1 MSLSTEVLPP
11 VSALKPL
18 PTEPR
23 PGILRALGQRAEIET
38 FAADVVRGG
47 LGSIFLLGSGGGLL
61 THEGLQY
68 LLERRSTRFPAFAL
82 SANEFIFRRPA
93 LLGKG
98 SLAVL
103 ASNTGRTPEVV
114 AAARFAREHG
124 ATVAAVTR
132 MADSPLARAVDRA
145 WSYEDDEGVGDP
157 KEFQLAMLGLALLR
171 EAGDLADT
179 EYDAHLRTLE
189 ALPASLLEA
198 CRETEELNAEIARQ
212 LRDSPII
219 YVIGAGPNHG
229 TAYGLAMCYLQE
241 MQWKHA
247 ASFDAAEFLHG
258 AMEVVTDETGVIQYL
273 GEEATR
279 PIDERA
285 RAFLERFTRKGFY
298 VDSRYLSLPGVE
310 PAMRPFASHFALDAV
325 MSRLAQHFEAATGH
339 DLKNRRYMFK
349 IEY

>member
-1 MSLSTEVLPP
+1 MSLAIEILPP

-18 PTEPR
+18 PVEPR
-23 PGILRALGQRAEIET
+23 AGVLRALAQRAQIEA

-47 LGSIFLLGSGGGLL
+47 VANAFLLGSGGGLL

-82 SANEFIFRRPA
+82 SANEFIYRSPA
-93 LLGKG
+93 TLGKG
-98 SLAVL
+98 SLAIL
-103 ASNTGRTPEVV
+103 ASNTGATPEVV
-114 AAARFAREHG
+114 AAAQFAKDHG
-124 ATVAAVTR
+124 ATTVAVTR
-132 MADSPLARAVDRA
+132 KSDSALARLVDQV

-157 KEFQLAMLGLALLR
+157 KEFQLAILGLALLR
-171 EAGDLADT
+171 ETGDLDAA

-189 ALPASLLEA
+189 ALPSALLDA
-198 CRETEELNAEIARQ
+198 CRQTEDLNARIARE
-212 LRDSPII
+212 LAEAAVI

-241 MQWKHA
+241 MQWKDA

-258 AMEVVTDETGVIQYL
+258 AMEVVTDDTAVIQYL

-285 RAFLERFTRKGFY
+285 KSFLERYTRRAFF
-298 VDSRYLSLPGVE
+298 VDARELTLPGVE
-310 PAMRPFASHFALDAV
+310 PGMRPFASHFALDAV
-325 MSRLAQHFEAATGH
+325 MSRLAQHFEAASGH

-349 IEY
+349 VDY